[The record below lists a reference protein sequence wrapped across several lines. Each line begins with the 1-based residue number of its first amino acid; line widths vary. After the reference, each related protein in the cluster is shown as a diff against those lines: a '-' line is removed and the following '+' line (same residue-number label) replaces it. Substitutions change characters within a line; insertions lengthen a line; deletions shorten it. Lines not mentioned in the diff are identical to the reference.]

1 MTVSKIDKN
10 TNVVLKIYNSISD
23 VIKENP
29 MSRLSLQNASN
40 NNTIHNGFY
49 WKINGK

>member
-1 MTVSKIDKN
+1 MNIKDIYM
-10 TNVVLKIYNSISD
+10 YNSISD

-40 NNTIHNGFY
+40 NNTVHNGFF
-49 WKINGK
+49 WKISGK